1 MNNAPPI
8 PNADAK
14 TSPQALWS
22 LILGILSITCLW
34 IFGSIPAIIL
44 GILGLK
50 KVDQSQG
57 ALKGRGLAIAGIITG
72 GVGVI
77 AGITPIAIVASLT
90 VPVFTKVQDSAQTAK
105 QVSTVKSLIVACHLS
120 ASEHGGNFPKD
131 LNQLLKEGYIDS
143 EEILLWKGN
152 SSNAEGKPYLYRTGL
167 TDSTTSIEPV
177 IASPEPVHRKRIVGF
192 SDGHVEELTEDEFQ
206 ANHADKF

>member
-14 TSPQALWS
+14 TSPQAVWS

-72 GVGVI
+72 GVGV
-77 AGITPIAIVASLT
+77 
-90 VPVFTKVQDSAQTAK
+90 
-105 QVSTVKSLIVACHLS
+105 
-120 ASEHGGNFPKD
+120 
-131 LNQLLKEGYIDS
+131 
-143 EEILLWKGN
+143 
-152 SSNAEGKPYLYRTGL
+152 
-167 TDSTTSIEPV
+167 
-177 IASPEPVHRKRIVGF
+177 
-192 SDGHVEELTEDEFQ
+192 
-206 ANHADKF
+206 